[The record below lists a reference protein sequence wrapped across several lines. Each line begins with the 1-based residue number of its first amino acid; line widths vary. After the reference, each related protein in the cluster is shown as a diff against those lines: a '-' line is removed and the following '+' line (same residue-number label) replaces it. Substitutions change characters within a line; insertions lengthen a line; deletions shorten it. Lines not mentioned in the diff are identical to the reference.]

1 MSRFYDTG
9 LVALLTNNTLISV
22 SDYEEPRPKPLASL
36 PEGHV
41 HSWTLIPPN
50 YTLSRSVE
58 ILLSIGETIYVVD
71 ATAAEDRFLDIGPF
85 TQISVSPNG
94 RYAALYT
101 ATGTAHVINSDFQTR
116 LSEHDSKS
124 KIPPKCLE
132 WCGNDAV
139 VVAWEDEVHIIGPAG
154 AAAEFFYDGRV
165 HVIPGKE
172 HTLAIV
178 GLEELLTWD
187 TDIDGVRVISNNVC
201 DFIQKVPDVTE
212 KVFRF
217 GTDSPASI
225 LLDAVEQ
232 LELQSPKADDEIQ
245 LIRPN
250 LAEAV
255 DTCVRSLSYGPRT
268 S

>member
-1 MSRFYDTG
+1 MPRFYDTG

-22 SDYEEPRPKPLASL
+22 SDYEEPRPKPLAPL

-58 ILLSIGETIYVVD
+58 VLLSIGETIYVVD
-71 ATAAEDRFLDIGPF
+71 ATETADRFLDIGPF

-101 ATGTAHVINSDFQTR
+101 ATGTAHVITSDFQTR

-124 KIPPKCLE
+124 KIPPKCSE

-139 VVAWEDEVHIIGPAG
+139 VVAWEDEVHIIGPGG

-165 HVIPGKE
+165 HVVPGKKY
-172 HTLAIV
+172 TLAIV
-178 GLEELLTWD
+178 GLEELLTGD

-212 KVFRF
+212 KVFHF

-245 LIRPN
+245 LIRPS

-255 DTCVRSLSYGPRT
+255 DTCVRNLS
-268 S
+268 